1 MNLYEVNA
9 PELLPYIEGY
19 AHTGNWNSAE
29 ELTMKAIGLSSR
41 MDAHLMQH
49 LGADSCQ
56 ILCRKIRQMPLRA
69 SPLRLLMSTSPAN

>member
-41 MDAHLMQH
+41 MTRDLMQH
-49 LGADSCQ
+49 LGADSCRYSAGESVRC
-56 ILCRKIRQMPLRA
+56 L
-69 SPLRLLMSTSPAN
+69 SEPARSGCL